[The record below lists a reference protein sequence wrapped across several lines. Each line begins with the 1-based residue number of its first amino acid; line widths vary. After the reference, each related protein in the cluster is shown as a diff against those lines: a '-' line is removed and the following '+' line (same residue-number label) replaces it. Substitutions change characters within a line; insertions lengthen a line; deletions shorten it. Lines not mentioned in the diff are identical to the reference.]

1 MPFADKFNAF
11 GILVIH
17 FRPLIWKKRTRLA
30 IASLVLLGIV
40 KLAGTHPRNM
50 IQSMGRDVSFQLAG
64 ALTFTKPLAALL
76 YLANLHH
83 DSLLS

>member
-1 MPFADKFNAF
+1 MPFADKFNAL
-11 GILVIH
+11 GILVVH

-30 IASLVLLGIV
+30 TASLVLLGIV
-40 KLAGTHPRNM
+40 K
-50 IQSMGRDVSFQLAG
+50 LAG

-83 DSLLS
+83 NSLLS